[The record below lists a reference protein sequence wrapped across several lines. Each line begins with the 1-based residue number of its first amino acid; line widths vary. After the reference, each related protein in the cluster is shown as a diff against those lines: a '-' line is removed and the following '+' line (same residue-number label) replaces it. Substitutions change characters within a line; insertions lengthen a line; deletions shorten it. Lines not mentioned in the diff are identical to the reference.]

1 MEAPLHD
8 LEERLAFLQRHVEQQ
23 DREMLELSRELM
35 KVTERLARM
44 EAKVAQGTDS
54 AENSSP
60 ADERPP
66 HW

>member
-1 MEAPLHD
+1 MHD

-23 DREMLELSRELM
+23 DREMLELSRQLM
-35 KVTERLARM
+35 KLTERLARM

-54 AENSSP
+54 AESSP
-60 ADERPP
+60 AADERPP

>member
-1 MEAPLHD
+1 MEAPMHA

-35 KVTERLARM
+35 KLTERLARM
-44 EAKVAQGTDS
+44 EAKVAQGTNS
-54 AENSSP
+54 AESSPP

>member
-1 MEAPLHD
+1 MHA

-35 KVTERLARM
+35 KLTERLARM
-44 EAKVAQGTDS
+44 EAKVAQGTNS
-54 AENSSP
+54 AESSPP

>member
-1 MEAPLHD
+1 
-8 LEERLAFLQRHVEQQ
+8 
-23 DREMLELSRELM
+23 
-35 KVTERLARM
+35 M

-54 AENSSP
+54 AESSPP